1 MDVVQG
7 GCLGAL
13 KLHVRV
19 RVSSK
24 RRRVSM
30 CAGAI
35 IHTSLLAGQRV
46 FGERERGREG
56 AVYTCM
62 AEVRLC
68 RDAWVCIGVD
78 LRWEGLEIV

>member
-35 IHTSLLAGQRV
+35 IHTSLLAVQRV
-46 FGERERGREG
+46 FGERERERRSGVYVHGGGSFVQGRLG
-56 AVYTCM
+56 VY
-62 AEVRLC
+62 
-68 RDAWVCIGVD
+68 WG
-78 LRWEGLEIV
+78 GF